1 MNKIMIHTR
10 TNFGGWLFAVVMI
23 FVLSSCSDDTQE
35 TPDWRE
41 ELYPSYRPV
50 WVGEGL
56 PPVGDNFERFGPGI
70 NIKKLKRNGL
80 TVFGSCRE
88 CAWQ

>member
-1 MNKIMIHTR
+1 
-10 TNFGGWLFAVVMI
+10 MI

-70 NIKKLKRNGL
+70 NLKTQKERTYCIRVMPRMCLAVISISNIRVRD
-80 TVFGSCRE
+80 T
-88 CAWQ
+88 AWAIR